1 MAYRGPRSSDLL
13 SLGHIQKLPQFCH
26 NDSFLQL
33 RPCLLSLTA
42 DRDSPWL
49 AHPHQVH
56 KVGYC
61 RGWPLSSQSSQK
73 EKVSPSSGHC
83 ICHLI

>member
-1 MAYRGPRSSDLL
+1 MACRGPRSSDLL

-33 RPCLLSLTA
+33 WPCLLSLTS
-42 DRDSPWL
+42 DHDYPWL
-49 AHPHQVH
+49 ARPHQVH

-61 RGWPLSSQSSQK
+61 KGWPLSSQSLQK
-73 EKVSPSSGHC
+73 ERKCPLPVGVAFV
-83 ICHLI
+83 I